1 MLYFFIRR
9 RRRQNAGNRIC
20 DAADTVTDPGADQTA
35 YRTDRGTNG
44 FHADRSRSGR
54 EKYGP
59 YGSGGSG
66 KDQRSRNQV
75 FAALEQSPKDAI
87 LLKEGLDFYG
97 WLNDKEESWLQLFDF
112 SHEEIRAGVRDLAV
126 LMGQS
131 VMADLVLDE

>member
-1 MLYFFIRR
+1 MLETGYVMLQIRLLIQALVKLLTGQTGEQMDSTLIEVEAVGKSMGLMDLAAQGR
-9 RRRQNAGNRIC
+9 INEGENRL
-20 DAADTVTDPGADQTA
+20 
-35 YRTDRGTNG
+35 
-44 FHADRSRSGR
+44 
-54 EKYGP
+54 
-59 YGSGGSG
+59 
-66 KDQRSRNQV
+66 
-75 FAALEQSPKDAI
+75 FAALEQSPKDAM

>member
-1 MLYFFIRR
+1 MLETGYVMLQIRLLIQALTKLLTGQTGEQMDSILIEVEAVGKSMGLMDLSAQGR
-9 RRRQNAGNRIC
+9 INEVENR
-20 DAADTVTDPGADQTA
+20 
-35 YRTDRGTNG
+35 
-44 FHADRSRSGR
+44 F
-54 EKYGP
+54 
-59 YGSGGSG
+59 
-66 KDQRSRNQV
+66 

-112 SHEEIRAGVRDLAV
+112 SHEEIRAGIRDLAV

>member
-1 MLYFFIRR
+1 MLETGYMMLQIRLLIQALVKLLTGQTR
-9 RRRQNAGNRIC
+9 EQMDSTLIEVEAAGKSMGLMDLAAQGRINEGENRL
-20 DAADTVTDPGADQTA
+20 
-35 YRTDRGTNG
+35 
-44 FHADRSRSGR
+44 
-54 EKYGP
+54 
-59 YGSGGSG
+59 
-66 KDQRSRNQV
+66 

-112 SHEEIRAGVRDLAV
+112 SHEEIRAGIRDLAV

>member
-1 MLYFFIRR
+1 MLETGYVMLQIRLLIQTLAKLLTGQTGEQMDSTLIEVEAVGKSMGLMDLAAQGR
-9 RRRQNAGNRIC
+9 INEVENR
-20 DAADTVTDPGADQTA
+20 
-35 YRTDRGTNG
+35 
-44 FHADRSRSGR
+44 F
-54 EKYGP
+54 
-59 YGSGGSG
+59 
-66 KDQRSRNQV
+66 

>member
-1 MLYFFIRR
+1 MLETGYVMLQIRLLIQALTKLLTGQTGEQMDSTLIEAEAVGKSMGFMDLAAQGR
-9 RRRQNAGNRIC
+9 INEVENRL
-20 DAADTVTDPGADQTA
+20 
-35 YRTDRGTNG
+35 
-44 FHADRSRSGR
+44 
-54 EKYGP
+54 
-59 YGSGGSG
+59 
-66 KDQRSRNQV
+66 

-112 SHEEIRAGVRDLAV
+112 SHEEIRAGIRDLAV

>member
-1 MLYFFIRR
+1 MLETGYVMLQIRLLIQALTKLLTGQTGEQMDSTLIEVEAVGKSMDLMDLAVQGR
-9 RRRQNAGNRIC
+9 INEVENR
-20 DAADTVTDPGADQTA
+20 
-35 YRTDRGTNG
+35 
-44 FHADRSRSGR
+44 F
-54 EKYGP
+54 
-59 YGSGGSG
+59 
-66 KDQRSRNQV
+66 

-87 LLKEGLDFYG
+87 LLKEGLDLYG

>member
-1 MLYFFIRR
+1 MLETGYVMLQIRLLIQALAKLLTGQTGEQMDSTLIEVEAVGKSMGLMDLAAQGR
-9 RRRQNAGNRIC
+9 INEGENRL
-20 DAADTVTDPGADQTA
+20 
-35 YRTDRGTNG
+35 
-44 FHADRSRSGR
+44 
-54 EKYGP
+54 
-59 YGSGGSG
+59 
-66 KDQRSRNQV
+66 

-112 SHEEIRAGVRDLAV
+112 SHEEIRAGIRDLAV

>member
-1 MLYFFIRR
+1 MLETGYVMLQIRLLI
-9 RRRQNAGNRIC
+9 QALTKLLTGQTGEQMDSTLIEAEAAGKSMGLMDLAAQGRINEVENRL
-20 DAADTVTDPGADQTA
+20 
-35 YRTDRGTNG
+35 
-44 FHADRSRSGR
+44 
-54 EKYGP
+54 
-59 YGSGGSG
+59 
-66 KDQRSRNQV
+66 

-112 SHEEIRAGVRDLAV
+112 SHEEIRAGIRDLAV

>member
-1 MLYFFIRR
+1 MLETGYVMLQIRLLIQALVKLLTGQTR
-9 RRRQNAGNRIC
+9 EQMDSTLIEVEAAGKSMGLMDLAAQGRINEGENRL
-20 DAADTVTDPGADQTA
+20 
-35 YRTDRGTNG
+35 
-44 FHADRSRSGR
+44 
-54 EKYGP
+54 
-59 YGSGGSG
+59 
-66 KDQRSRNQV
+66 

-112 SHEEIRAGVRDLAV
+112 SHEEIRAGIRDLAV